1 MPTIRIDMVEG
12 RTVEQKRELARRI
25 TDAVVDVTGARPERV
40 TIYFRDLAKG
50 DVSQGGKLRCDSD
63 S

>member
-25 TDAVVDVTGARPERV
+25 TEAVVDVTGARPERV
-40 TIYFRDLAKG
+40 TIYFNDIAKQ
-50 DVSQGGKLRCDSD
+50 DISQGGKLRCDSER
-63 S
+63 